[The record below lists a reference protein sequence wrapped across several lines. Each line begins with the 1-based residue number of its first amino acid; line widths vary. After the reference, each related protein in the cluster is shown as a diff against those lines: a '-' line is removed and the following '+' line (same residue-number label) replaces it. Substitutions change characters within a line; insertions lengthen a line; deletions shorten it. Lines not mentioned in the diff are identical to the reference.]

1 MAGRLGST
9 LRASG
14 RPEFFREIQPLPDGN
29 RLPSP
34 PDRLSEAT
42 KVKIHYQHS
51 GQITE
56 TAFVDLLRRSTLAER
71 RPIDDPACV
80 EAMLRHANLLC
91 TAWDD
96 STLVGVARSLTD
108 FEYCCY
114 LSDLAVDQKYQRTGI
129 GKALIRLTQS
139 RLGEK
144 AKIILLAAP
153 KAEDYYRRIGFKP
166 HQSAWILSA
175 RGELR

>member
-1 MAGRLGST
+1 M
-9 LRASG
+9 
-14 RPEFFREIQPLPDGN
+14 
-29 RLPSP
+29 
-34 PDRLSEAT
+34 
-42 KVKIHYQHS
+42 IHYQHS
-51 GQITE
+51 RSITE
-56 TAFVDLLRRSTLAER
+56 TEFVDLLKRSTLAER
-71 RPIDDPACV
+71 RPVDHSTSIK
-80 EAMLRHANLLC
+80 AMLRHANLIC

-114 LSDLAVDQKYQRTGI
+114 LSDLAVDQKYQRAGI

-153 KAEDYYRRIGFKP
+153 KAVDYYRRIGFEA

-175 RGELR
+175 RSELR